1 MADNVIKTP
10 EGYIFTVTGANGGK
24 GAKVVTEKDGQ
35 KTTQV
40 FETSKAAEEYIFET
54 SPGLKAAIEKA
65 HEKLQGQ
72 PPEDKFVKQS

>member
-10 EGYIFTVTGANGGK
+10 EGYTFTVTGVDGGK
-24 GAKVVTEKDGQ
+24 SAKVVTEKDGQ
-35 KTTQV
+35 KTTRV
-40 FETSKAAEEYIFET
+40 FETSEDAEKYIFET

-72 PPEDKFVKQS
+72 PPEDKFVKNS

>member
-10 EGYIFTVTGANGGK
+10 EGYKFTVTGVNDGK

-40 FETSKAAEEYIFET
+40 FETSEAAEKYIFET

-72 PPEDKFVKQS
+72 PTEDKFIKNS